1 MGTKDDLNAKVVAE
15 RLGTLHF
22 GNFELRDLK
31 LLCDTFNISR
41 GTATRLCH
49 SLKIPLFYIGKSA
62 LYNQM
67 AFEKII
73 YTLTRY
79 GGPGFAAPGS
89 QFKWSGQYRNTSAGK
104 PLCKVT
110 DELLAKAED
119 PCIFIEMLA
128 AGGRSSSA
136 AKSLAEVIK
145 KLGSK
150 KKTLIASPL
159 DELVPK
165 DEPDNDTK

>member
-1 MGTKDDLNAKVVAE
+1 MSDDDKTPDIIKA
-15 RLGTLHF
+15 RLGLLRF
-22 GNFELRDLK
+22 GNYELRDLNF
-31 LLCDTFNISR
+31 LCTTFKISR

-62 LYNQM
+62 LFNQT

-89 QFKWSGQYRNTSAGK
+89 TYKWSGQYRNPSADK
-104 PLCKVT
+104 PPTAVDK
-110 DELLAKAED
+110 DLLAKAED
-119 PCIFIEMLA
+119 PAIFIEMLA

-150 KKTLIASPL
+150 GKPNDGTKCNTT
-159 DELVPK
+159 PK
-165 DEPDNDTK
+165 S